1 MAKGGKGRGGQVMN
15 IRPPVVVPK
24 VPPGPPAPPAPPPPP
39 RQNPLN
45 VVRGEVNSLGPT
57 PVDRERAEAME
68 HPDVGDQLTQEA
80 LLEYVRREVRVVH
93 ALWQRLETDAKAA
106 QDLKA
111 RLQTEEDLLRQATG
125 MLAGDRAL
133 LDAEKAR
140 LADASRAVADREAAL
155 DAKIIDL
162 ATREA
167 DALAGFAAQRHVAIE
182 RFEAA
187 AAQVREDLVSRMERL
202 AGAESDHLGRLE
214 SREFAHRERLEEL
227 YRTRETDIE
236 DRQARLEL
244 DRRELLRERTEVDA
258 DRSMLSMQTAA
269 SEDKVK
275 RESGYRM
282 VEIEGQLAELNAK
295 LEVVTASRD
304 LYAQKV
310 RDREDADRRMGVQ
323 SVTDLVRENEDLR
336 RQIAA
341 RDDELRDRPSTTHFE
356 RMDELETT
364 VGELEIQNSGLKRE
378 VAGASKRLADLRIA
392 SVDLE
397 TLRDEKLAL
406 DARNAVLKRTVEE
419 LNEQVNGRLE
429 QNEGRS
435 AFPRLTEMDTDPRLQ
450 TQVTTDRVPG
460 LRSFCEEMRN
470 RMAYD
475 QDPKRRLFYSARDV
489 RAFVA
494 GLAMSRLHLL
504 QGVSGT
510 GKTSLPRAF
519 ARALNA
525 GMDNQGFKLIEVQAG
540 WRDREDLIGNYNTFE
555 KKFYEREF
563 LAALYEAQCV
573 TFTDRPYFIVL
584 DEMNLS
590 HPEQYF
596 ADLLSAMEMP
606 ENLRSLRIMTARIPV
621 GAPGLFRDGMTLTIP
636 PNVWF
641 IGTANRDETTKDFA
655 DKTYDR
661 AHVMELPKR
670 RDEFTPT
677 AHSKAIFSYV
687 SLVQEFE
694 SAQDKHRQVTDKAYN
709 EMDVELGSFL
719 ETRFRVGWGNRL
731 LRQTL
736 SYAPV
741 VIESGGSLTEAMDH
755 LIATKLLRKVT
766 GRFEFSLKDFED
778 LKSQIER
785 LWLRIDPSGIPDRS
799 FAAIKA
805 ECNRLVSGG

>member
-1 MAKGGKGRGGQVMN
+1 MAKGGKRLGTQGTN
-15 IRPPVVVPK
+15 PRPPVVVPK
-24 VPPGPPAPPAPPPPP
+24 PAP
-39 RQNPLN
+39 RKNPLN
-45 VVRGEVNSLGPT
+45 VVTIEVNLLDPT
-57 PVDRERAEAME
+57 TDDRDQAEAME
-68 HPDVGDQLTQEA
+68 YPDVGDQPTQEA
-80 LLEYVRREVRVVH
+80 LIEHVRREVGVVH
-93 ALWQRLETDAKAA
+93 RVRERLETDAKEA

-155 DAKIIDL
+155 DATIIDL

-202 AGAESDHLGRLE
+202 AGAESDHLGRLA
-214 SREFAHRERLEEL
+214 SRELAHRERLEEL

-236 DRQARLEL
+236 DRQARLER

-258 DRSMLSMQTAA
+258 DRALLSMQTAA
-269 SEDKVK
+269 SEARVN
-275 RESGYRM
+275 REAGYRM
-282 VEIEGQLAELNAK
+282 VEIEGQLAELKAK

-304 LYAQKV
+304 LYAQTV
-310 RDREDADRRMGVQ
+310 RQREDADRRMGVQ

-341 RDDELRDRPSTTHFE
+341 LAEELRDRPSTTVFD
-356 RMDELETT
+356 RMDELETK
-364 VGELEIQNSGLKRE
+364 VEELEIQNSGLRRE
-378 VAGASKRLADLRIA
+378 LAGASKRFADHRIA

-406 DARNAVLKRTVEE
+406 DARNAVLKRTVKE
-419 LNEQVNGRLE
+419 LNDQVNERLE

-435 AFPRLTEMDTDPRLQ
+435 AFPRLTQMDTDPRLQ

-470 RMAYD
+470 RMADD
-475 QDPKRRLFYSARDV
+475 QDPERRRFYSARDV

-510 GKTSLPRAF
+510 GKTSLPTAF

-525 GMDNQGFKLIEVQAG
+525 GMDEQGIKVIAVQAG

-555 KKFYEREF
+555 KKFYERDF

-606 ENLRSLRIMTARIPV
+606 EHLRTLSIMTAQIPV
-621 GAPGLFRDGMTLTIP
+621 GAPGLFRDGKTLTIP

-661 AHVMELPKR
+661 AHVMELPRR

-677 AHSKAIFSYV
+677 VHRKATFSYD
-687 SLVQEFE
+687 SLVQGFK
-694 SAQDKHRQVTDKAYN
+694 SAKDKHRQVTDKAYN
-709 EMDVELGSFL
+709 EMDVELGSSLAHHFAH
-719 ETRFRVGWGNRL
+719 R
-731 LRQTL
+731 LRQ
-736 SYAPV
+736 
-741 VIESGGSLTEAMDH
+741 
-755 LIATKLLRKVT
+755 
-766 GRFEFSLKDFED
+766 RFKM
-778 LKSQIER
+778 Q
-785 LWLRIDPSGIPDRS
+785 
-799 FAAIKA
+799 
-805 ECNRLVSGG
+805 